1 MVKKSSKKERS
12 DIASAIDNI
21 IDTSIFEGGNETFDF
36 ETLKLLEQIE
46 MTATMNSV
54 TTQETLGTLN
64 TGEDNTFNATFT
76 PEGSSAINSMSYDG
90 TNLSVIFR
98 GKDTVY
104 EYMLSED
111 SLADVIDELYATL
124 VDGEGSVGSLIN
136 SMIRKNQLQLV

>member
-1 MVKKSSKKERS
+1 MVNKSSKKECS